1 MIERRVPS
9 DRTPVDLPQRPEV
22 RDRELQDI
30 GAQFGRDSTA
40 GNIYPETI

>member
-1 MIERRVPS
+1 MVERRIPS

-22 RDRELQDI
+22 RDQELQDI

-40 GNIYPETI
+40 GTTYPVTL